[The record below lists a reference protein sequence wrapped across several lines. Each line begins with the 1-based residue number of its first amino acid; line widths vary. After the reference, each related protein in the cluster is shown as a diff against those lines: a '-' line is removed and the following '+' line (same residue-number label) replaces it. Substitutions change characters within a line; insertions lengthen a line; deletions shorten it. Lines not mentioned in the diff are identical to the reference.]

1 MSDTLHKVLIVGGN
15 SAIGSALGHYLEARG
30 VEVLTTTR
38 RDNPGPNQ
46 IRLDLSEDPAKWPE
60 LPQVDRAVIAAAVT
74 ALDDCH
80 TDPVSS
86 RAINVDGA
94 GEVAQ
99 RLVANDAFVLHFSTN
114 QVFDGTLAHRT
125 EEDAPCPVSEYGRQ
139 KSDSESQVLAKG
151 DGTAILRLS
160 KVLTNGL
167 PVINRWRK
175 AWSQGDVA
183 KAFNDMTLAP
193 LPVNLVCELAIRIL
207 DAQAPG
213 IFHASGASDLT
224 YFELAQRT
232 AERLGVTPDRVIP
245 TSVRNAPVLP
255 EAAPI
260 NTTLAMTRATTEFG
274 ISPPTTWAAVDAI
287 LANIGSTADGRGSE
301 PAYQESTDEDSNDF
315 PDLAAPRR
323 AAVA

>member
-1 MSDTLHKVLIVGGN
+1 MSDTLHKVLIVGGD

-30 VEVLTTTR
+30 VDVLTTTR

-46 IRLDLSEDPAKWPE
+46 FHLDLSEDPAKWPE

-94 GEVAQ
+94 GEIAR
-99 RLVANDAFVLHFSTN
+99 RLVARDAFVLHFSTN
-114 QVFDGTLAHRT
+114 QVFDGSVAHRT

-139 KSDSESQVLAKG
+139 KSDSELRVLAQG
-151 DGTAILRLS
+151 DGTAILRLT

-167 PVINRWRK
+167 PVIDRWRE
-175 AWSQGDVA
+175 AWSQGA
-183 KAFNDMTLAP
+183 AAEAFNDMTLAP
-193 LPVNLVCELAIRIL
+193 LPMNLVCELATRIL

-213 IFHASGASDLT
+213 IFHASGAGDLT

-232 AERLGVTPDRVIP
+232 AERLGVTPDRVIA
-245 TSVRNAPVLP
+245 TSVRDAPVLP
-255 EAAPI
+255 EAAPT
-260 NTTLAMTRATTEFG
+260 NTTLAMTRAITEFG
-274 ISPPTTWAAVDAI
+274 VSPPPTWAAVDAI

-301 PAYQESTDEDSNDF
+301 PAYQESTNLS
-315 PDLAAPRR
+315 DLAAPRR

>member
-1 MSDTLHKVLIVGGN
+1 MNDTLNKVLIVGGD

-30 VEVLTTTR
+30 VDVLTTTR
-38 RDNPGPNQ
+38 RANPGPNQ
-46 IRLDLSEDPAKWPE
+46 IRLDLADPAGWPE
-60 LPQVDRAVIAAAVT
+60 LPKVDRAVIAAAVT

-86 RAINVDGA
+86 RSINVDGA

-167 PVINRWRK
+167 PVIDRWRD
-175 AWSQGDVA
+175 AWGQGGVA
-183 KAFNDMTLAP
+183 EAFDDMTLAP
-193 LPVNLVCELAIRIL
+193 LPVNLVCELATLIL
-207 DAQAPG
+207 DAQSSG

-232 AERLGVTPDRVIP
+232 AERLGVTPDRVIA

-260 NTTLAMTRATTEFG
+260 NTTLAMTRAITEFG
-274 ISPPTTWAAVDAI
+274 VSPPPTWAAVDAI

-315 PDLAAPRR
+315 PDQAAPRR